1 MNPRGL
7 ETIDMINM
15 EEEPKTQHFN
25 RGGRSMATVAY
36 PHIEL
41 TPEGVAYVSGTTTK
55 VVEIVLDRLAYH
67 WDADEIRRQHP
78 HLGLSQI
85 YSALAYYYDHQAEMD
100 KDIQD
105 RLQRV
110 QGIKASLGESPLR
123 LKLRERGLIRMA
135 LPS

>member
-1 MNPRGL
+1 
-7 ETIDMINM
+7 MINM
-15 EEEPKTQHFN
+15 TKVSKAQPFN
-25 RGGRSMATVAY
+25 GGGGSMATVAY
-36 PHIEL
+36 PHIEF
-41 TPEGVAYVSGTTTK
+41 TPEGVAYISGTRTK

-105 RLQRV
+105 RLQRA

-123 LKLRERGLIRMA
+123 LKLKEKGL
-135 LPS
+135 LP